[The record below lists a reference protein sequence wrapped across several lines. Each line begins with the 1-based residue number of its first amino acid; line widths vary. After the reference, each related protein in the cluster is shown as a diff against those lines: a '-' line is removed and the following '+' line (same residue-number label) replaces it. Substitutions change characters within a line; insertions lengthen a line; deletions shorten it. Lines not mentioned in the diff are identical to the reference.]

1 MQHFVGYPLVSYQ
14 PEYHMLTSF
23 LLVSIFN
30 VICLIVFFMPN
41 KIFGWLQAFGSMVK
55 IVLFFFIIGLSI
67 ALIAGAGPTGQKLD
81 GSSWRDGKGFQN
93 GFTVRVSWE
102 LNMIQWG

>member
-1 MQHFVGYPLVSYQ
+1 MQHFVRSSWMSYQ
-14 PEYHMLTSF
+14 LEHHILMNF

-30 VICLIVFFMPN
+30 VICLIVSFMPN
-41 KIFGWLQAFGSMVK
+41 KFFGWLQAFGSMVK

-93 GFTVRVSWE
+93 GFTVRASWE
-102 LNMIQWG
+102 LNIIQWR